1 MHGLLELKP
10 VTSLYRRGS
19 VRARWRGL
27 VVGALLGL
35 LGAAWSAGARA
46 QVEGVTDTEVIIG
59 QSCQLS
65 GPLAALSGE
74 VRQGAK
80 LYFDHVNGNGGVMG
94 RKIRLVTLDDA
105 YDPKKAADNT
115 RELIDQHRVLAL
127 FQYAGTP
134 PSLAAVPI
142 AEEKRVPLIAPF
154 TGSDALRQKFSRYV
168 FNIKASYSDELA
180 AMVRQL
186 AAVGIDRVAVVYLN
200 NAFGTGGLAA
210 VEKSAGEHGVK
221 LLAKVA
227 LEVDGSKMA
236 AAVEQVSKGQPQA
249 IIVVSAGKPSIDFVD
264 AYLKAGHHSTFYM
277 LSVISNTQLVQVL
290 QEKARGIVITQVVPP
305 PWNQSASVAREL
317 QARAGEAGLK
327 ELTFSQMEGFLSA
340 KFLVEGL
347 KRAGKN
353 LSRDA
358 LVRAL
363 EDMKKHDLGGYLVE
377 LSATK
382 HSSGK
387 FVDLMILGVDGKFR
401 R

>member
-1 MHGLLELKP
+1 MHGLLELQSRP
-10 VTSLYRRGS
+10 GSGRPPCLSTCLRRF
-19 VRARWRGL
+19 
-27 VVGALLGL
+27 GAFALALL
-35 LGAAWSAGARA
+35 LGAALPRGAWA
-46 QVEGVTDTEVIIG
+46 QSEGVTDVEVVIG

-80 LYFDHVNGNGGVMG
+80 LYFDHINSTGGVHG

-142 AEEKRVPLIAPF
+142 AEEKHVPLIAPF
-154 TGSDALRQKFSRYV
+154 TGSDALRVKFNRYV
-168 FNIKASYSDELA
+168 FNIKASYTDELT

-186 AAVGIDRVAVVYLN
+186 SAVGIDRVAVVYLN

-210 VEKSAGEHGVK
+210 VEKSSGEHRVT
-221 LLAKVA
+221 LLAKVP

-236 AAVEQVSKGQPQA
+236 AAVEQAAKGQPQA

-327 ELTFSQMEGFLSA
+327 ELTFSQMEGFISA

-347 KRAGKN
+347 KRAGKTVN
-353 LSRDA
+353 RESLI
-358 LVRAL
+358 RAL
-363 EDMKKHDLGGYLVE
+363 EDLRKHDLGGYLVE
-377 LSATK
+377 LSPTK

-387 FVDLMILGVDGKFR
+387 FVDLMILGADGKFR